1 MDFISNPDTCWLSD
15 LSVPNFI
22 SIGSAPSGGVM
33 DFSIPAEL
41 AEELKDFD
49 GFLKREVSPSLPI
62 WNREGVVP
70 RSFFQMMG
78 SAGWYGYRWQDK
90 RLVKRSGLRETLI
103 LERIAKLS
111 PGVAVAVLIVSDLG
125 LTAFNLFG
133 TDGQIDRFGAAAVR
147 GENLIC
153 FGNTEN
159 LAGSDA
165 AGIAMSAEKTKGG
178 WVLNGSKAYTT
189 NGLISD
195 LAVVTAVSEPEAPR
209 NRRISMF
216 LVELDSEGISRK
228 KLNKQVWI
236 PSDLSRIEFNQ
247 VFVPDDHLMGE
258 QGKGLQQTL
267 TVFTNSR
274 IPISGL
280 ALGTAAGAFDLAVQR
295 ARSRTVFGRPITEF
309 QSKAFETADFYARL
323 EAARLMVY
331 RAAVAMDSGADF
343 RLEASLSK
351 YLSVGIAKELCPWAA
366 DLFGAAAVVRE
377 HPVHKF
383 PMDAWAVSLAEGTQD
398 VQKLVIFREMMRKR
412 LQKAPDHADRL

>member
-1 MDFISNPDTCWLSD
+1 
-15 LSVPNFI
+15 
-22 SIGSAPSGGVM
+22 M

-41 AEELKDFD
+41 AAELADFD
-49 GFLKREVSPSLPI
+49 VFLKKKVSPNLEA
-62 WNREGVVP
+62 WNREGIVP

-78 SAGWYGYRWQDK
+78 MAGWYGYRWQDERLIK
-90 RLVKRSGLRETLI
+90 RPGLRETLL

-111 PGVAVAVLIVSDLG
+111 PGVAVTVLIVSDLG
-125 LTAFNLFG
+125 LTALNQFG
-133 TDGQIDRFGAAAVR
+133 TDGQLERFGEAAVR
-147 GENLIC
+147 GESLIC

-165 AGIAMSAEKTKGG
+165 AGITMSAEKTNGG
-178 WVLNGSKAYTT
+178 WVLKGSKAYTT

-195 LAVVTAVSEPEAPR
+195 LAVVTAVTEPEAPR

-236 PSDLSRIEFNQ
+236 PSDLSRIEFDH
-247 VFVPDDHLMGE
+247 VFVPDDHLMGN

-280 ALGTAAGAFDLAVQR
+280 ALGTAAGAFDLALQR
-295 ARSRTVFGRPITEF
+295 ARSRTVFGRPIADF
-309 QSKAFETADFYARL
+309 QSKAFEIADFYARL

-331 RAAVAMDSGADF
+331 HAAAAMDRGADF
-343 RLEASLSK
+343 RFEASLAK
-351 YLSVGIAKELCPWAA
+351 YLAVEIAKELCPWAA
-366 DLFGAAAVVRE
+366 DLFGAASVVRE

-398 VQKLVIFREMMRKR
+398 VQKLVIFREIMKKR
-412 LQKAPDHADRL
+412 FQIDG

>member
-1 MDFISNPDTCWLSD
+1 
-15 LSVPNFI
+15 
-22 SIGSAPSGGVM
+22 M
-33 DFSIPAEL
+33 DFSIPVEL

-49 GFLKREVSPSLPI
+49 LFLQEKVSPNLPI
-62 WNREGVVP
+62 WNREGSVP
-70 RSFFQMMG
+70 RRFFQLMG
-78 SAGWYGYRWQDK
+78 TAGWYGHRWQDK

-125 LTAFNLFG
+125 LTALNLFG
-133 TDGQIDRFGAAAVR
+133 TDEQIERFGAAAVM

-165 AGIAMSAEKTKGG
+165 AGIAMSAKKTTGG

-189 NGLISD
+189 NGLVSD
-195 LAVVTAVSEPEAPR
+195 LAVVTAVTEPEAPR

-236 PSDLSRIEFNQ
+236 PSDLSRIEFDQ
-247 VFVPDDHLMGE
+247 VFVPDDHLMGN

-267 TVFTNSR
+267 TIFTHSR

-280 ALGTAAGAFDLAVQR
+280 ALGTAAGAFELAVQR
-295 ARSRTVFGRPITEF
+295 ARSRTVFGRPIAEF
-309 QSKAFETADFYARL
+309 QSKAFEIADYHARL

-331 RAAVAMDSGADF
+331 HAATAMDSGTDF
-343 RLEASLSK
+343 RFEASLAK
-351 YLSVGIAKELCPWAA
+351 YLSVEIAKDLCPWAA
-366 DLFGAAAVVRE
+366 DLFGAASVVRE

-398 VQKLVIFREMMRKR
+398 VQKLVIFREIMKKKIQNDA
-412 LQKAPDHADRL
+412 LGFTKY

>member
-1 MDFISNPDTCWLSD
+1 
-15 LSVPNFI
+15 
-22 SIGSAPSGGVM
+22 M

-41 AEELKDFD
+41 AAELADFD
-49 GFLKREVSPSLPI
+49 VFLKKKVSPNLQA
-62 WNREGVVP
+62 WNREGIVS

-78 SAGWYGYRWQDK
+78 MAGWYGYRWQDERLIK
-90 RLVKRSGLRETLI
+90 RPGLRETLL

-111 PGVAVAVLIVSDLG
+111 PGVAVTVLIVSDLG
-125 LTAFNLFG
+125 LTALNQFG
-133 TDGQIDRFGAAAVR
+133 TDGQLERFGEAAVR
-147 GENLIC
+147 GESLIC

-165 AGIAMSAEKTKGG
+165 AGITMSAEKTNGG
-178 WVLNGSKAYTT
+178 WVLKGSKAYTT

-195 LAVVTAVSEPEAPR
+195 LAVVTAVTEPEAPR

-236 PSDLSRIEFNQ
+236 PSDLSRIEFDH
-247 VFVPDDHLMGE
+247 VFVPDDHLMGN

-280 ALGTAAGAFDLAVQR
+280 ALGTAAGAFDLALQR
-295 ARSRTVFGRPITEF
+295 ARSRTVFGRPIAEF
-309 QSKAFETADFYARL
+309 QSKAFEIADFYARL

-331 RAAVAMDSGADF
+331 HAAAAMDRGANF
-343 RLEASLSK
+343 RFEASLAK
-351 YLSVGIAKELCPWAA
+351 YLAVEIAKELCPWAA
-366 DLFGAAAVVRE
+366 DLFGAASVVRE

-398 VQKLVIFREMMRKR
+398 VQKLVIFREIMKKR
-412 LQKAPDHADRL
+412 F

>member
-1 MDFISNPDTCWLSD
+1 
-15 LSVPNFI
+15 
-22 SIGSAPSGGVM
+22 M
-33 DFSIPAEL
+33 DFSIPVEFAAEL
-41 AEELKDFD
+41 EDFD
-49 GFLKREVSPSLPI
+49 VFLKEKVSPNLPT
-62 WNREGVVP
+62 WNREGIVP

-78 SAGWYGYRWQDK
+78 SAGWYGYRWQEERLAK
-90 RLVKRSGLRETLI
+90 RPGLRETLL

-111 PGVAVAVLIVSDLG
+111 PGVAVTVLIVSDLG
-125 LTAFNLFG
+125 LTALNLFG
-133 TDGQIDRFGAAAVR
+133 TNRQLERFGAAAAR
-147 GENLIC
+147 GESLIC

-165 AGIAMSAEKTKGG
+165 AGIAMSAEKTNGG

-195 LAVVTAVSEPEAPR
+195 LAVVTAVTEPEAPR

-216 LVELDSEGISRK
+216 LVELDSEGIGRK

-236 PSDLSRIEFNQ
+236 PSDLSRIEFDH
-247 VFVPDDHLMGE
+247 VFVPDDHLMGN

-267 TVFTNSR
+267 TVFNISR

-280 ALGTAAGAFDLAVQR
+280 ALGTAAGAFDLALQR
-295 ARSRTVFGRPITEF
+295 ARSRTVFGRPIAEF
-309 QSKAFETADFYARL
+309 QSKAFEIADFYARL

-331 RAAVAMDSGADF
+331 RAATAMDSGADF
-343 RLEASLSK
+343 RFEASLAK
-351 YLSVGIAKELCPWAA
+351 YLAVEIAKEVCPWAA
-366 DLFGAAAVVRE
+366 DLFGAASVVRE

-398 VQKLVIFREMMRKR
+398 VQKLIIFREIMKKR
-412 LQKAPDHADRL
+412 FQGDG

>member
-1 MDFISNPDTCWLSD
+1 
-15 LSVPNFI
+15 
-22 SIGSAPSGGVM
+22 M

-41 AEELKDFD
+41 AAELADFD
-49 GFLKREVSPSLPI
+49 VFLKKKVSPNLQA
-62 WNREGVVP
+62 WNREGIVP

-78 SAGWYGYRWQDK
+78 MAGWYGYRWQDERLIK
-90 RLVKRSGLRETLI
+90 RPGLRETLL

-111 PGVAVAVLIVSDLG
+111 PGVAVTVLIVSDLG
-125 LTAFNLFG
+125 LTALNQFG
-133 TDGQIDRFGAAAVR
+133 TDGQLERFGEAAVR
-147 GENLIC
+147 GESLIC

-165 AGIAMSAEKTKGG
+165 AGITMSAEKTNGG
-178 WVLNGSKAYTT
+178 WVLKGSKAYTT

-195 LAVVTAVSEPEAPR
+195 LAVVTAVTEPEAPR

-236 PSDLSRIEFNQ
+236 PSDLSRIEFDH
-247 VFVPDDHLMGE
+247 VFVPDDHLMGN

-280 ALGTAAGAFDLAVQR
+280 ALGTAAGAFDLALQR
-295 ARSRTVFGRPITEF
+295 ARSRTVFGRPIAEF
-309 QSKAFETADFYARL
+309 QSKAFEIADFYARL

-331 RAAVAMDSGADF
+331 HAAAAMDRGADF
-343 RLEASLSK
+343 RFEASLAK
-351 YLSVGIAKELCPWAA
+351 YLAVEIAKELCPWAA
-366 DLFGAAAVVRE
+366 DLFGAASVVRE

-398 VQKLVIFREMMRKR
+398 VQKLVIFREIMKK
-412 LQKAPDHADRL
+412 QFQIDG

>member
-1 MDFISNPDTCWLSD
+1 
-15 LSVPNFI
+15 
-22 SIGSAPSGGVM
+22 M

-41 AEELKDFD
+41 AAELADFD
-49 GFLKREVSPSLPI
+49 VFLKKKVSPNLQA
-62 WNREGVVP
+62 WNREGIVP

-78 SAGWYGYRWQDK
+78 MAGWYGYRWQDK
-90 RLVKRSGLRETLI
+90 RLIKRPGLRETLL

-111 PGVAVAVLIVSDLG
+111 PGVAVTVLIVSDLG
-125 LTAFNLFG
+125 LTALNQFG
-133 TDGQIDRFGAAAVR
+133 TDGQLERFGEAAVR
-147 GENLIC
+147 GESLIC

-165 AGIAMSAEKTKGG
+165 AGITMSAEKTNGG
-178 WVLNGSKAYTT
+178 WVLKGSKAYTT

-195 LAVVTAVSEPEAPR
+195 LAVVTAVTEPEAPR

-236 PSDLSRIEFNQ
+236 PSDLSRIEFDH
-247 VFVPDDHLMGE
+247 VFVPDDHLMGN

-280 ALGTAAGAFDLAVQR
+280 ALGTAAGAFDLALQR
-295 ARSRTVFGRPITEF
+295 ARSRTVFGRPIAEF
-309 QSKAFETADFYARL
+309 QSKAFEIADFYARL

-331 RAAVAMDSGADF
+331 HAAAAMDRGADF
-343 RLEASLSK
+343 RFEASLAK
-351 YLSVGIAKELCPWAA
+351 YLAVEIAKELCPWAA
-366 DLFGAAAVVRE
+366 DLFGAASVVRE

-398 VQKLVIFREMMRKR
+398 VQKLVIFREIMKKR
-412 LQKAPDHADRL
+412 FQIDG

>member
-1 MDFISNPDTCWLSD
+1 
-15 LSVPNFI
+15 
-22 SIGSAPSGGVM
+22 M
-33 DFSIPAEL
+33 DFSIPVELAAEL
-41 AEELKDFD
+41 ADFD
-49 GFLKREVSPSLPI
+49 VFLKEKVSPNLPT
-62 WNREGVVP
+62 WNREGIVP

-78 SAGWYGYRWQDK
+78 SAGWYGYRWQDE
-90 RLVKRSGLRETLI
+90 RLVKRPGLRETLL

-111 PGVAVAVLIVSDLG
+111 PGVAVTVLIVSDLG
-125 LTAFNLFG
+125 LTALNLFG
-133 TDGQIDRFGAAAVR
+133 TDGQLERFGAGAVR
-147 GENLIC
+147 GESLIC

-165 AGIAMSAEKTKGG
+165 AGIAMSAEKTNGG

-195 LAVVTAVSEPEAPR
+195 LAVVTAVTEPEAPR

-236 PSDLSRIEFNQ
+236 PSDLSRIEFDH
-247 VFVPDDHLMGE
+247 VFVPDDHLMGN

-280 ALGTAAGAFDLAVQR
+280 ALGTAAGAFDLALQR
-295 ARSRTVFGRPITEF
+295 ARSRTVFGRPIAEF
-309 QSKAFETADFYARL
+309 QSKAFEIADFYARL

-331 RAAVAMDSGADF
+331 RAATAMDSGADF
-343 RLEASLSK
+343 RFEASLAK
-351 YLSVGIAKELCPWAA
+351 YLAVEIAKELCPWAA
-366 DLFGAAAVVRE
+366 DLFGAASVVRE

-398 VQKLVIFREMMRKR
+398 VQKLIIFREIMKKR
-412 LQKAPDHADRL
+412 FQSDG

>member
-1 MDFISNPDTCWLSD
+1 
-15 LSVPNFI
+15 
-22 SIGSAPSGGVM
+22 M
-33 DFSIPAEL
+33 DFSIPVELVAEL
-41 AEELKDFD
+41 TDFD
-49 GFLKREVSPSLPI
+49 VFLKEKVSPNLPT
-62 WNREGVVP
+62 WNREGGVP

-78 SAGWYGYRWQDK
+78 SAGWYGYSWQDD
-90 RLVKRSGLRETLI
+90 RLVKRPGLRETLL

-125 LTAFNLFG
+125 LTALNLFG
-133 TDGQIDRFGAAAVR
+133 TDGQLKRFGAGAVR
-147 GENLIC
+147 GESLIC

-165 AGIAMSAEKTKGG
+165 AGIVMSAKKTNGG

-195 LAVVTAVSEPEAPR
+195 LAVVTAVTEPEAPR

-236 PSDLSRIEFNQ
+236 PSDLSRIEFDH
-247 VFVPDDHLMGE
+247 VFVPDDHLMGN

-295 ARSRTVFGRPITEF
+295 ARSRTVFGRPIAEF
-309 QSKAFETADFYARL
+309 QSKAFEIADFYARL
-323 EAARLMVY
+323 EAARWMVY
-331 RAAVAMDSGADF
+331 RAATAMDSGADF
-343 RLEASLSK
+343 RFEASLAK
-351 YLSVGIAKELCPWAA
+351 YLSVEIAKELCPWAA
-366 DLFGAAAVVRE
+366 DLFGAASVVRE

-398 VQKLVIFREMMRKR
+398 VQKLVIFREIMKKR
-412 LQKAPDHADRL
+412 FQNAR